1 MSIKFKNV
9 DYVYA
14 PGTPFQTQGLSNI
27 SFEIK
32 DGSFVAIAGHTGSG
46 KSTLMQH
53 FDGLLLPSKGS
64 ITIANQTIT
73 VDTPNKVLKEIRK
86 KVGLVFQFPE
96 NQLFEETVLKDVMF
110 GSLNFGFSEEKAK
123 EQAIRWIEKVGLPEE
138 TMSKSPFELSGGQM
152 RRVAIAGVM
161 AYEPDIL
168 CLDEPAAGLDPEGQ
182 KQIFDI
188 FKNYQKLG
196 HTVILISHNMD
207 DISKYADDM
216 LVLEQGHMIKHAS
229 PKEVFSDADWVK
241 KHYLD
246 EPAPSKLARSLQKV
260 GFHFS
265 SMPLTIESLVEEISK
280 ELRAKGGN

>member
-110 GSLNFGFSEEKAK
+110 GPLNFGFSEEKAK
-123 EQAIRWIEKVGLPEE
+123 EQAIRWIEKVGLPAE

-188 FKNYQKLG
+188 FRNYQKLG

-265 SMPLTIESLVEEISK
+265 SMPLTVESLVEEISK